1 MKRNAVKHTAEEE
14 EKMKNKEEE
23 ERRKDKKKKKEEVE
37 EAKMM
42 MILQNKREICSLQP
56 QTTLKYGTSDTFV
69 LNTAFLAFWPKIS
82 FVVRTLE
89 AIFTVLCVWDE
100 LKICNN
106 PQINN

>member
-1 MKRNAVKHTAEEE
+1 VQAQVGPELDILKLYHQSWHPEQKEHKPTVMKRNAVKHTAEEE

-69 LNTAFLAFWPKIS
+69 LNTAFLAF
-82 FVVRTLE
+82 
-89 AIFTVLCVWDE
+89 
-100 LKICNN
+100 
-106 PQINN
+106 